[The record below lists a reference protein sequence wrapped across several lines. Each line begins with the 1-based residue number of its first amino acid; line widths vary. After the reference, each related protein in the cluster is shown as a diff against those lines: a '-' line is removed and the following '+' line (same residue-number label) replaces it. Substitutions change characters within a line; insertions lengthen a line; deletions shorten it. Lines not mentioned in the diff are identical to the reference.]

1 MTQFPITELL
11 IRAKD
16 ELELA
21 DEDLTNEDEF
31 DVWLGDMFS
40 NIERSKSSA
49 DGGGSFEQRALPHIP
64 CPISFTETLIGDVH
78 ISLASAVEDV
88 FVTDLLLIEMDEE
101 ASKGEGDK
109 VEGSKGFPDFA
120 FISSAASAL
129 EMFSCFFHFVRRFWN
144 QIFTYINNII
154 GTIKL
159 LMPRR

>member
-49 DGGGSFEQRALPHIP
+49 DGGASFERTDLPQIP
-64 CPISFTETLIGDVH
+64 CPMSFTETLIGDVH
-78 ISLASAVEDV
+78 ISLASAAEVG
-88 FVTDLLLIEMDEE
+88 FVTDLLLLMEMDEE

-109 VEGSKGFPDFA
+109 VE
-120 FISSAASAL
+120 
-129 EMFSCFFHFVRRFWN
+129 
-144 QIFTYINNII
+144 
-154 GTIKL
+154 
-159 LMPRR
+159 

>member
-49 DGGGSFEQRALPHIP
+49 DGGRSFERRDLPQIP
-64 CPISFTETLIGDVH
+64 CPMSFTETLIGDVH
-78 ISLASAVEDV
+78 ISLASAAEVG
-88 FVTDLLLIEMDEE
+88 FVTDLLLLIEMDEE

-109 VEGSKGFPDFA
+109 VE
-120 FISSAASAL
+120 
-129 EMFSCFFHFVRRFWN
+129 
-144 QIFTYINNII
+144 
-154 GTIKL
+154 
-159 LMPRR
+159 